1 MHGMYN
7 KTTNMK
13 QTRAA
18 QQTQSTSAEERESNK
33 MYEHCTKHGHCAAAS
48 FMPAARSDNARC
60 AIHRKNCIAAVW
72 SVGPIFVAPPD
83 CSEELPTPASRF
95 PRPGL
100 HVQTSWLALTLPLP
114 FPASPP
120 PLPGLHVQTSWLA
133 LTLPLPRSNQCEKQ
147 KKRTSAQPMALAP
160 ENTSDALLF
169 SAARRSAA

>member
-72 SVGPIFVAPPD
+72 SVGRIFVAPPD

-133 LTLPLPRSNQCEKQ
+133 LTLPLPRSNQCEK